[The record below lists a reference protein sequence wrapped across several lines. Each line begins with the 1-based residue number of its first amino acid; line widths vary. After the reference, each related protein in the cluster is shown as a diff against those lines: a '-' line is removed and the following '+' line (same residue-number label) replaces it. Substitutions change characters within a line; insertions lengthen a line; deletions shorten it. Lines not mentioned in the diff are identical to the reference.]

1 MRRIVRIAGTT
12 LVVAGALM
20 LVWVVVVWRWQDPF
34 TAAYTHWKQHQLA
47 SSYDHRFVAYKPSPT
62 PRTTIS
68 PALATRVLGQE
79 ARRYRLGSHR
89 GQAIGR
95 IRVPRLGLNMI
106 FVNGTDES
114 SLEKGPGRDLRTY
127 MPGEGQLIYIAGHRT
142 TYLAPFAHIDALR
155 PGDTIT
161 LEVPYGTFRYRVYR
175 HVIVDADD
183 LAVLRSGGREVVA
196 LQACH
201 PRFFAS
207 QRYIVY
213 GRLTQVEPRGG
224 HAFRPTSTSLAAA
237 PLAAAQG

>member
-1 MRRIVRIAGTT
+1 VRIAGTA
-12 LVVAGALM
+12 LVVAGVLM

-68 PALATRVLGQE
+68 PALATEVLGQE
-79 ARRYRLGSHR
+79 ARRYRRSSHR

-95 IRVPRLGLNMI
+95 IRVPRLGLNMV
-106 FVNGTDES
+106 FVNGTDTA

-142 TYLAPFAHIDALR
+142 TYLAPFAHIDSMK
-155 PGDTIT
+155 PGDLII
-161 LEVPYGTFRYRVYR
+161 LEVPYGTFRYKVYR
-175 HVIVDADD
+175 HMIVPADD
-183 LAVLRSGGREVVA
+183 LAALRSHGREVVA

-207 QRYIVY
+207 HRYIVY
-213 GRLTQVEPRGG
+213 GRLTQVAPRGG
-224 HAFRPTSTSLAAA
+224 HAFKPPSISLAAA
-237 PLAAAQG
+237 PLAAAHG